1 MTVELTERGLSRDE
15 VVAVARG
22 GDAVSVGAG
31 AVAAMERGAEV
42 VAPHVASEEPVDGVS
57 TGFGAVANTSMPPER
72 VALMQKSLVR
82 SHAAGMGPEV
92 ETEVVRAMMVLR
104 ARSLSMGYSG
114 VRPLVAEGIVALLN
128 ASLTPVVPEHGSLGA
143 SGDLAPL
150 AHAALPLLGEGVVR
164 GSGGE
169 LRDAAEALAA
179 AGIEPIELGAKE
191 GLAL

>member
-22 GDAVSVGAG
+22 GGGGGGGGWGAAG
-31 AVAAMERGAEV
+31 GRGGEV
-42 VAPHVASEEPVDGVS
+42 VARHVAWDEPVYGVS
-57 TGFGAVANTSMPPER
+57 TGFGALANTSIPPEKR
-72 VALMQKSLVR
+72 ALMQKSLVR

-114 VRPLVAEGIVALLN
+114 VRPLVAEGIVGLLN
-128 ASLTPVVPEHGSLGA
+128 ASLTPVVPEYGSLGA

-164 GSGGE
+164 DADGE
-169 LRDAAEALAA
+169 LIDAADALAA
-179 AGIEPIELGAKE
+179 AGLAPIERRAKE
-191 GLAL
+191 

>member
-22 GDAVSVGAG
+22 GDSVSVGAG

-42 VAPHVASEEPVDGVS
+42 VAAHVASEEPGFGVS
-57 TGFGAVANTSMPPER
+57 TGFGAPANPSIPPEKR
-72 VALMQKSLVR
+72 GLMQKSLVR

-92 ETEVVRAMMVLR
+92 ETEFVRAMMVLR

-114 VRPLVAEGIVALLN
+114 VRPLVAEGIVGLLN
-128 ASLTPVVPEHGSLGA
+128 ASLTPVVPEYGPLGA

-164 GSGGE
+164 NADGE
-169 LRDAAEALAA
+169 LVGRAGPPAA
-179 AGIEPIELGAKE
+179 
-191 GLAL
+191 